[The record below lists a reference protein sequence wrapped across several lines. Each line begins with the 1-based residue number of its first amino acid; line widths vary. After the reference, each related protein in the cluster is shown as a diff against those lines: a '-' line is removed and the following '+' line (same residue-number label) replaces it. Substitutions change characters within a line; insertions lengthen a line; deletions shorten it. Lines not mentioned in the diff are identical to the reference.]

1 MSASASLPPN
11 LPPSIPFAWH
21 SFLCATNTP
30 LTAYHHFSLSL
41 SLLKRS
47 HISQSKNSDGET
59 EQDFQAKPQKKMPLQ
74 ILSNDDI
81 NKILHSFTKDDILAL
96 QETLA
101 DALHWYSTSSDGN
114 NDCCSDYQPE
124 QTTLKRKDGSTTVY
138 LPASGIT
145 GQGVKV
151 LNIAATSPAGTTNNN
166 NNGRPLPVVMPS
178 NASGGDSMTSTSSSS
193 SITTTSTSA
202 SQATTESMRNL
213 SFRSKSEI
221 LDGTAA
227 APSSSTTSKG
237 SLTLFDNEGNTV
249 GLINAEEITAF
260 RTA

>member
-1 MSASASLPPN
+1 MSASSLHYPIR
-11 LPPSIPFAWH
+11 LAF
-21 SFLCATNTP
+21 
-30 LTAYHHFSLSL
+30 FSLSYNHTTDRISSLIAFSL

-47 HISQSKNSDGET
+47 HTSQSKNSNGET
-59 EQDFQAKPQKKMPLQ
+59 EQDFQARPQKNMSLQ
-74 ILSNDDI
+74 ILSNDNV
-81 NKILHSFTKDDILAL
+81 NKLLHSFTKDDILAL
-96 QETLA
+96 QESLA

-151 LNIAATSPAGTTNNN
+151 LNIAATSPEGTTNNN

-178 NASGGDSMTSTSSSS
+178 NASGGESMTSTSSSS
-193 SITTTSTSA
+193 ASITTTSTSA

-213 SFRSKSEI
+213 SLRPKSEI
-221 LDGTAA
+221 LDGTVA

>member
-1 MSASASLPPN
+1 
-11 LPPSIPFAWH
+11 
-21 SFLCATNTP
+21 
-30 LTAYHHFSLSL
+30 
-41 SLLKRS
+41 
-47 HISQSKNSDGET
+47 
-59 EQDFQAKPQKKMPLQ
+59 MPLQ

-151 LNIAATSPAGTTNNN
+151 LNIAATSPEGTTNNS

-178 NASGGDSMTSTSSSS
+178 NASGGNSMTSTSSSS

-213 SFRSKSEI
+213 SLRSKSEI